1 MRKRVVVTG
10 LGVVASNGTGIE
22 MFYDSIRKGKS
33 GIKFLKELNELNFA
47 CQIGGVPDISQ
58 KESEEFFS
66 KYQFTDSGDN
76 VKYSSL
82 AAAEAWIDAGFTI
95 PDPIESETDYD
106 TGVIIGGG
114 VGNIDVFSNKI
125 FPTIS
130 EGKVRKL
137 RSNIAEFTMFSAA
150 SANISF
156 LLALGNQVSANS
168 SACSTGAESI
178 ILGAERIRNGLA
190 KRMIVGSSE
199 IASPYVWGCFDS
211 MRVLCRNYNETPHK
225 ASRPMSASA
234 AGFVPAAGA
243 GVLILEEYETAVGRN
258 AKIYAEI
265 TGTALNSGGQR
276 KDGSMQAPGS
286 EGVQRCIKQ
295 CIDDANIHPNDIDA
309 ICGHL
314 SSTMADPKEIQNW
327 ASVLNRRGKDFPY
340 INSLK
345 SMTGHSL
352 GASGAI
358 ETIAA
363 ILEIH
368 HNFLFPSINCQDIH
382 PEIQEIISAEKIPFK
397 LIENIKLNTIAKAS
411 FGFGDINSCLIINKI
426 NQ

>member
-10 LGVVASNGTGIE
+10 LGVVASNGTGIDKFLKAIKE
-22 MFYDSIRKGKS
+22 GQS
-33 GIKFLKELNELNFA
+33 GIKFLPELEELNFA
-47 CQIGGVPDISQ
+47 CQIGGIPDISQ
-58 KESEEFFS
+58 TEAQDFFD

-82 AAAEAWIDAGFTI
+82 AAAEAWKDAGFEI

-106 TGVIIGGG
+106 NGVIIGGG
-114 VGNIDVFSNKI
+114 VGNIDIFSDKI
-125 FPTIS
+125 FPMIS
-130 EGKVRKL
+130 EGKVRRL

-178 ILGAERIRNGLA
+178 ILGAERIRNGHA

-211 MRVLCRNYNETPHK
+211 MRVLCRVYNDTPQQ
-225 ASRPMSASA
+225 ASRPMSSTA

-243 GVLILEEYETAVGRN
+243 GVLLLEDYETAVARN

-265 TGTALNSGGQR
+265 IGTSLNSGGQR
-276 KDGSMQAPGS
+276 KDGSMQAPGY
-286 EGVQRCIKQ
+286 EGVQRCLKDCIK
-295 CIDDANIHPNDIDA
+295 DADISPNEIDA

-314 SSTMADPKEIQNW
+314 SSTMADSREIKNW
-327 ASVLNRRGKDFPY
+327 AESLNRYGDDFPY

-345 SMTGHSL
+345 SITGHSL
-352 GASGAI
+352 GASGTI

-363 ILEIH
+363 ILEMH
-368 HNFLFPSINCQDIH
+368 YKFLFPSINCEEIN
-382 PEIQEIISAEKIPFK
+382 PEIEKLISKDKIPHQ
-397 LIENIKLNTIAKAS
+397 LIENIELNTVAKAS
-411 FGFGDINSCLIINKI
+411 FGFGDINSCLILKKLK
-426 NQ
+426 